1 VEVAIERASGKIK
14 VERVA
19 CAHVGDS
26 PGSKTKIPTEAG
38 GFTGGGDPELLEKFR
53 AIYGLSPLSATA
65 RFFSADFSI
74 RWVDN
79 RLNDRFHREPLK
91 AN

>member
-38 GFTGGGDPELLEKFR
+38 GFTGGAATLADKDAR
-53 AIYGLSPLSATA
+53 AVRMMPDGL
-65 RFFSADFSI
+65 FSGTDFQ
-74 RWVDN
+74 
-79 RLNDRFHREPLK
+79 L
-91 AN
+91 